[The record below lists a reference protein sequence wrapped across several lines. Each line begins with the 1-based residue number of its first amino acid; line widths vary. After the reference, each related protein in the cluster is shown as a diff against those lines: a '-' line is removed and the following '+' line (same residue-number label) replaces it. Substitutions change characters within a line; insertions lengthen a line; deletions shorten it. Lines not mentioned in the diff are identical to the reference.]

1 MGAPRARTD
10 PDAVTSGTRL
20 AADGHWDLL
29 LTDLDMLGMT
39 GLELL
44 AALRQLAPAL
54 PVVVVVVDGARSGR
68 GHSRAA
74 QSRR

>member
-54 PVVVVVVDGARSGR
+54 PGGGGDGARSGR